1 MLGINKNKKT
11 KRKLTLLSE
20 KSSFGYIEAYKSLR
34 TNMTYLLKEKDDK
47 TGQIIM
53 IASSMPGEGKS
64 NVSVNLSIALSQDN
78 KKVILLDCDLRKGT
92 LHRYLNVP
100 ALSAGITSVLNK
112 ESDLQSA
119 IKHMSFGFDFM
130 PVGTIPDNPSELI
143 GSTRMNTLLRVLS
156 KNYDYVICDTAPVN
170 AVSDTSILC
179 RYMDGTILVVSHND
193 VARNTA
199 LAAKE
204 QLENSGANIL
214 GVVLNRYDAKKTG
227 TDAAGYYSYYNYST
241 YEGYGDDQQ

>member
-78 KKVILLDCDLRKGT
+78 KRVILLDCDLRKGT

-112 ESDLQSA
+112 
-119 IKHMSFGFDFM
+119 
-130 PVGTIPDNPSELI
+130 
-143 GSTRMNTLLRVLS
+143 
-156 KNYDYVICDTAPVN
+156 
-170 AVSDTSILC
+170 
-179 RYMDGTILVVSHND
+179 
-193 VARNTA
+193 
-199 LAAKE
+199 
-204 QLENSGANIL
+204 
-214 GVVLNRYDAKKTG
+214 
-227 TDAAGYYSYYNYST
+227 
-241 YEGYGDDQQ
+241 